1 MCKSL
6 RVQRTLK
13 STVIKQN
20 EFGLYFRLLGFL
32 PLVLG
37 LIMLCY
43 LIGFLGVG
51 IQNYL
56 IFFVM
61 FIEQIKHRKKL
72 TIDKAYD
79 SCLKCC

>member
-1 MCKSL
+1 MSRSL

-20 EFGLYFRLLGFL
+20 EFGLYFRLPGFL

-37 LIMLCY
+37 LIMLGY
-43 LIGFLGVG
+43 LIGCLGVE
-51 IQNYL
+51 IQNHL

-61 FIEQIKHRKKL
+61 FIEQIKHQKEL
-72 TIDKAYD
+72 TIDKAFD